1 VQALLSLAEVIP
13 GEDPGEEG
21 AIYRD
26 MTSATLRALAEP
38 IPQRHVAMNALIE
51 SCSSRG
57 WLLMLIRD
65 TRGEV
70 RRGIAMRSEAV
81 QAMRMEASGGTSTCP
96 HQTFVIRVDPTS
108 SRRVMTMVPRQ
119 RAMQLVEKARA
130 APPRPLPTMEELNAL
145 QTSAMQRSLIR
156 SMVEAGGGL
165 NQAIPQAA
173 ETDLPGP
180 SRVRP
185 PLPRQRGL
193 GRRNR

>member
-1 VQALLSLAEVIP
+1 MESDRCESSQVQEGVQALLSLAEVIP

-26 MTSATLRALAEP
+26 MASATLRALAEP

-57 WLLMLIRD
+57 WLLMLVRD

-70 RRGIAMRSEAV
+70 RRGIAMWSEAV

-96 HQTFVIRVDPTS
+96 HQTFVMRVDPAS

-119 RAMQLVEKARA
+119 RAMQLVEDARA
-130 APPRPLPTMEELNAL
+130 DPPRPCPPW
-145 QTSAMQRSLIR
+145 RSSTLSR
-156 SMVEAGGGL
+156 LLRCREA
-165 NQAIPQAA
+165 
-173 ETDLPGP
+173 
-180 SRVRP
+180 
-185 PLPRQRGL
+185 
-193 GRRNR
+193 